1 MVHQKENGWKE
12 RKEEKERKGK
22 RERERKK
29 KEKEER
35 KKKEKERRK
44 KRRKEEK
51 RRREKSGEKEKGK
64 KKKEVWRRANTLQF
78 PTQVKAQERHL
89 CRAESGTFRWI
100 GVRWFSTSEFVRINK
115 VIWTVEIK
123 C

>member
-1 MVHQKENGWKE
+1 MSTVSSDVAEGNEQRNWKRMEQQKENGRKE
-12 RKEEKERKGK
+12 R
-22 RERERKK
+22 
-29 KEKEER
+29 
-35 KKKEKERRK
+35 

-51 RRREKSGEKEKGK
+51 RRREKSGDKEKGK

-78 PTQVKAQERHL
+78 PAQVKAKERHL
-89 CRAESGTFRWI
+89 RRAESGTFRWI